1 MHCGALLFY
10 RQSFLCFVWMS
21 LNKYTLTEY
30 RVNVLLVFVSCCFY
44 NVCRLQMLGSVPSDL
59 NVICFCKSLIVRQ
72 VFVRNLLV
80 RINY

>member
-1 MHCGALLFY
+1 MHCGALLFS

-59 NVICFCKSLIVRQ
+59 NVICFCKFLQ
-72 VFVRNLLV
+72 EYL
-80 RINY
+80 